1 VSESGGGFGGRVGGG
16 AADSSGSAARRG
28 AGGTAGGLGE
38 FFGGLAL
45 VGIGAFLLLGR
56 VTVHTSFWRMAG
68 GGSAFGV
75 TLLPLLI
82 GIVMLFVNGK
92 SILGWVLTIAGFGA
106 IIVGVIANM
115 DIYFQPTSLTTTLIM
130 LAMIAAGLGLIVR
143 SLRPH
148 HQ

>member
-1 VSESGGGFGGRVGGG
+1 VTDSGSSFGGRV
-16 AADSSGSAARRG
+16 RRG
-28 AGGTAGGLGE
+28 AGGTSGGIGQ
-38 FFGGLAL
+38 FFAGLAL

-56 VTVHTSFWRMAG
+56 VTVHTSFWHMAG

-75 TLLPLLI
+75 TLIPLLI
-82 GIVMLFVNGK
+82 GIAVLFFNGK

-130 LAMIAAGLGLIVR
+130 LAMLAAGLGLIVR
-143 SLRPH
+143 SLRPR
-148 HQ
+148 